1 MRFGQWWSGKSRK
14 SHLVSEM
21 GDHITD
27 PLIEYAREYAGA
39 ERPDYFIFGHMHQPR
54 DYSEGNLRVLC
65 LGEWHSDPVYAV
77 IDSEGNASLKNID
90 STMQQYLDL
99 LRKIR
104 KDGIVKSDRTGTG
117 TRSIFGYQMRFD
129 LEAGF
134 PLLTTKKVF
143 LKGVIYELLWF
154 LQGDT
159 NIKYLLDHG
168 VHIWDNDAYRY
179 YNELCVRHGV
189 LPLEREAFLD
199 AVRREEPSSIDG
211 YRPGDLNHVYGYQWR
226 SWPRPDGGCI
236 DQIRQV
242 IDQIKHSPDSR
253 RMLVSAWNVAE
264 VDDMALPP
272 CHVLFQFYVAGGRLS
287 CQLYQRSADTF
298 LAYRSTSLR
307 TRC

>member
-27 PLIEYAREYAGA
+27 PLIEYAREYADA

-54 DYSEGNLRVLC
+54 DYSEGGFRVLC
-65 LGEWHSDPVYAV
+65 LGEWHSDPVYA
-77 IDSEGNASLKNID
+77 ILDSEGEAILKNID
-90 STMQQYLDL
+90 LTMQQYLDL
-99 LRKIR
+99 LRKIQQE
-104 KDGIVKSDRTGTG
+104 GVVKGDRTGTG
-117 TRSIFGYQMRFD
+117 TRSVFGYQMRFD

-159 NIKYLLDHG
+159 NIKYLLDHD

-189 LPLEREAFLD
+189 LPLERAAFL
-199 AVRREEPSSIDG
+199 G
-211 YRPGDLNHVYGYQWR
+211 
-226 SWPRPDGGCI
+226 
-236 DQIRQV
+236 
-242 IDQIKHSPDSR
+242 
-253 RMLVSAWNVAE
+253 
-264 VDDMALPP
+264 P
-272 CHVLFQFYVAGGRLS
+272 CGGRNRR
-287 CQLYQRSADTF
+287 RSKVTGWEI
-298 LAYRSTSLR
+298 
-307 TRC
+307 